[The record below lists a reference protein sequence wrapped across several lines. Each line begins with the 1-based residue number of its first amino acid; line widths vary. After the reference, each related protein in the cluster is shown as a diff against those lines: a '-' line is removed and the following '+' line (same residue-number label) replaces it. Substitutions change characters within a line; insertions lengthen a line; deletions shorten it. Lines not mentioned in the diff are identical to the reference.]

1 MPIGISVLLKDDL
14 ESSQVS
20 VDGFKL
26 EPFDNDHAEIFGIPR
41 QVVSGGY
48 NEARHGKLWGC
59 INNWWGRFPNE
70 FVMRDPVLSSGA
82 RNVPAEWTPY
92 ADAWGADNQ
101 VLVEQKAV
109 GCQLIETTGG
119 VDSFL
124 AGKVRNYG
132 DTVQPGQEFSL
143 DYNEEFQ
150 FTKEKST
157 ELGLSTTVGYAVE
170 VGGEYGGFSATA
182 TYSVEVTASASRTT
196 GESKTNIEGK
206 SVTLKANVDAEPHSL
221 YPVSVSFGKGSLK
234 VKVDY
239 EYRLKGM
246 WRALYTKKAYNG
258 QLGSPLA
265 DVNELLDA
273 LNLPRV
279 IKDSEILDV
288 GFVTNG
294 DINIGAAEPI
304 RM

>member
-1 MPIGISVLLKDDL
+1 MAIGISVQLRDELD
-14 ESSQVS
+14 SSEVS
-20 VDGFKL
+20 VDGFNL

-101 VLVEQKAV
+101 VLVEMKAV

-119 VDSFL
+119 VD
-124 AGKVRNYG
+124 AIVTTKVRNYG
-132 DTVQPGQEFSL
+132 DTVQPGQEVSL

-150 FTKEKST
+150 FVKSKST
-157 ELGLSTTVGYAVE
+157 EIGVSTTVGYAVE
-170 VGGEYGGFSATA
+170 IDGSFVGIPAKA
-182 TYSVEVTASASRTT
+182 TYSVEVTASAAHTT
-196 GESKTNIEGK
+196 GESKTTIKGR
-206 SVTLKANVDAEPHSL
+206 SVSLKANVDTQPHSQ
-221 YPVSVSFGKGSLK
+221 YPVSVTLGKGSLK

-239 EYRLKGM
+239 EYRLKGK

-304 RM
+304 VM

>member
-1 MPIGISVLLKDDL
+1 MAIGISVQLRDDL
-14 ESSQVS
+14 DKSEVS
-20 VDGFKL
+20 VSGFNL

-41 QVVSGGY
+41 QVVSGHY

-70 FVMRDPVLSSGA
+70 FVMRDPVLGSGA
-82 RNVPAEWTPY
+82 RNVPGEWTPY
-92 ADAWGADNQ
+92 ADAWGADKQ
-101 VLVEQKAV
+101 VLVEAKAV

-119 VDSFL
+119 VDSIV

-132 DTVQPGQEFSL
+132 DKPQPGQEFSL

-150 FTKEKST
+150 FTKDKST
-157 ELGLSTTVGYAVE
+157 ELGISTTLGYAVE
-170 VGGEYGGFSATA
+170 VGGEYGGFSAKA
-182 TYSVEVTASASRTT
+182 TYSVEVTASAAHTT
-196 GESKTNIEGK
+196 GESKTNIMGR
-206 SVTLKANVDAEPHSL
+206 SVNLKANVDTEPHSL
-221 YPVSVSFGKGSLK
+221 YPVSVSLGKGSLK

-239 EYRLKGM
+239 EYRLKGQ

-273 LNLPRV
+273 LNLPQV

-304 RM
+304 VM